1 MSLDPIKQ
9 SLINRRAFH
18 WFQVV
23 CIIGIVIRL
32 LLFFVYVQV
41 SYNDTAS
48 YWRSAEAVTNG
59 FTTYDGTRT
68 PGYPVFLAIVRTER
82 MAYSM
87 QLVMGLIVSLVL
99 FYLGWKLSDNPAFG
113 ALIGLA
119 HTLNAGQ
126 IFFEA
131 NLLTE
136 TLTTF
141 WLVIS
146 ILLVFIWLKK
156 PIGSRNYLLI
166 LSGLTSSL
174 AALTRPLFIF
184 FPVWLALIL
193 SFQLNEKKIILNWR
207 PIIYVLLPAV
217 FLVGGWMAWV
227 NARFGV
233 FNLTTMGGYHLVQHT
248 GYYFEDVPEK
258 DAVIRDIYLQ
268 YRNERIATTG
278 TQGNTI
284 WDAIPA
290 IQQATG
296 LSFYDLAKELQRI
309 SIELIKTHPGLYIK
323 YVIKGWWLFWRAPV
337 YWSIDAMRY
346 IKLISPVM
354 AWIMVTRIF
363 LIGSNMVFILS
374 SSLALFWKK
383 IRDLWQIKPILW
395 IMASTVWITSI
406 LQSLL
411 DHGDNPRFLVPIQSI
426 CVFWVLWIG
435 YYSLKAIKPEHQ
447 KVEAHE

>member
-1 MSLDPIKQ
+1 MSLNPIKQ
-9 SLINRRAFH
+9 SLINRRAFQ
-18 WFQVV
+18 WFLVV
-23 CIIGIVIRL
+23 GIIGIVIRL

-146 ILLVFIWLKK
+146 ILLVFTWLKK

-174 AALTRPLFIF
+174 VALTRPLFIF

-193 SFQLNEKKIILNWR
+193 SIQLNGKKIIINWR
-207 PIIYVLLPAV
+207 PIIYVLLPGV
-217 FLVGGWMAWV
+217 ILVGGWMGWV

-233 FNLTTMGGYHLVQHT
+233 FNLTTMGGYHLMQHT

-258 DAVIRDIYLQ
+258 DAV
-268 YRNERIATTG
+268 RNY
-278 TQGNTI
+278 
-284 WDAIPA
+284 W
-290 IQQATG
+290 
-296 LSFYDLAKELQRI
+296 Y
-309 SIELIKTHPGLYIK
+309 PG
-323 YVIKGWWLFWRAPV
+323 
-337 YWSIDAMRY
+337 
-346 IKLISPVM
+346 
-354 AWIMVTRIF
+354 
-363 LIGSNMVFILS
+363 
-374 SSLALFWKK
+374 
-383 IRDLWQIKPILW
+383 
-395 IMASTVWITSI
+395 
-406 LQSLL
+406 
-411 DHGDNPRFLVPIQSI
+411 
-426 CVFWVLWIG
+426 
-435 YYSLKAIKPEHQ
+435 
-447 KVEAHE
+447 